1 MCRSLTWSGVPYFG
15 SQHSGGMYSGVPY
28 GYAFHSPF
36 SPALIPK
43 SAIFAVSCGGPGPL
57 PGGGGDSCKKTVC
70 FWVFSLCLSRACL
83 GQVAVF
89 ILKWLKKRRFSH
101 LDEDIAWLQV
111 KMANL
116 ARAAVQIPRE

>member
-70 FWVFSLCLSRACL
+70 FGVFSLCLSRACL

-89 ILKWLKKRRFSH
+89 TF
-101 LDEDIAWLQV
+101 
-111 KMANL
+111 KMAQKE
-116 ARAAVQIPRE
+116 AFFAP